1 MDIKGLI
8 SLAFGTLCFGMSE
21 FVAMGL
27 IPFVAADF
35 SVGTAT
41 AGDLVSYYATGV
53 AFGAIAMLFLHK
65 YKLKNIL
72 LLLLAI
78 YVIGNTLTI
87 FAPTLWSLLAARFIS
102 GLPHGCY
109 FGVGSII
116 ASRLCPPGKNG
127 GALSIMVSGM
137 TIANIFGVPLGT
149 SLAEHISFRAV
160 FILNAVWGLISLFSC
175 ARWVR
180 DTGRVAY
187 PSFRGQFSFMKN
199 RAPWLIIGA
208 TFTGNAGI
216 FCMQSYI
223 SPLLTD
229 LAGIS
234 LSLVPGVLIIV
245 GISMVVSNF
254 VSGRMSDRFTP
265 GLVAFAC
272 QCAAVVFMLAIA
284 VFGHISVIA
293 IVLICLTSGM
303 MFAMSLP
310 EQVSI
315 LRVSPQGMMLATA
328 MIQIAFNL
336 GNALGAVA
344 GGIPFRLELS
354 IRLITVIG
362 AFIAAT
368 GAVLLWFFLKEERML
383 PSLRADKS

>member
-1 MDIKGLI
+1 MDVKGLI

-27 IPFVAADF
+27 IPFVASDF
-35 SVGTAT
+35 GVGTAT
-41 AGDLVSYYATGV
+41 AGDLVSYYAVGV
-53 AFGAIAMLFLHK
+53 ACGAIAMLFLHR
-65 YKLKNIL
+65 YKLKSIL
-72 LLLLAI
+72 LLLLAV
-78 YVIGNTLTI
+78 YVLGNTLTI
-87 FAPTLWSLLAARFIS
+87 FAPSLSTLFAARFIS

-116 ASRLCPPGKNG
+116 ASRLCAPGKNG

-160 FILNAVWGLISLFSC
+160 FILNAVWGMISLFSC

-180 DTGRVAY
+180 DTGKIAY
-187 PSFRGQFSFMKN
+187 TDFKGQFSFLTKK
-199 RAPWLIIGA
+199 APWLIIGA

-229 LAGIS
+229 LSGVS
-234 LSLVPGVLIIV
+234 LSLVPGVLIMV

-254 VSGRMSDRFTP
+254 VSGRMCDRFTP
-265 GLVAFAC
+265 GRVAFVC
-272 QCAAVVFMLAIA
+272 QCAAVLFMLIIA
-284 VFGHISVIA
+284 LGGHYAAVGIVF
-293 IVLICLTSGM
+293 ICLTSGM

-315 LRVSPQGMMLATA
+315 LRVSSQGMMLSTA

-344 GGIPFRLELS
+344 GGIPFRFYLS

-362 AFIAAT
+362 AFICVL
-368 GAVLLWFFLKEERML
+368 GAVLLFIYLDEEKKL
-383 PSLRADKS
+383 PSLKNHRL